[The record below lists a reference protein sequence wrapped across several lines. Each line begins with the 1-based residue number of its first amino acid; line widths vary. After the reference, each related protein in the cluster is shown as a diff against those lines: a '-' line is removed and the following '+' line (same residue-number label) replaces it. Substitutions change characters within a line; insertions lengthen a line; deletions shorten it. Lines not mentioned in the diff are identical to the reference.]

1 MRTRTSTLRR
11 MAGTAAVAGLVVTAS
26 AAVPAAAAQPPGST
40 VTRSSGTVV
49 LSARFG
55 VQNQVTASVSGTQL
69 IMEDLSGIVAG
80 PGCTQLSGTRA
91 ACGSASTVGQLTISV
106 GDMDDTV
113 TNNTNIRAVI
123 DAGTGNDIIHGG
135 GGNDTINVHDGVG
148 GDTVTCDGGFDVV
161 YGDPGDNIA
170 SDCEVRGVF

>member
-1 MRTRTSTLRR
+1 

-49 LSARFG
+49 LSARSG
-55 VQNQVTASVSGTQL
+55 VQNKVTASVSGTQL
-69 IMEDLSGIVAG
+69 IMEDLSGLVAG
-80 PGCTQLSGTRA
+80 PGCIQLSGTQA
-91 ACGSASTVGQLTISV
+91 SCGLASTVGQMTISV
-106 GDMDDTV
+106 GDLDDTV
-113 TNNTNIRAVI
+113 TNNTNIRAII

-135 GGNDTINVHDGVG
+135 GNDVINVHDGVG

-170 SDCEVRGVF
+170 PDCEVRGVF